1 MVWKIYNYNF
11 YQCEKSGF
19 KKLLIPIPPL
29 LEGGKNPHRAKLEGI
44 GQVEQA
50 IRKTDSIALLEAAII
65 SRLILAV

>member
-50 IRKTDSIALLEAAII
+50 IRK
-65 SRLILAV
+65 LIL